1 MPEIEILDIEGAIE
15 RLKEDNERL
24 HKENEELLNS
34 IYYEEVFK
42 KLVKYYKD
50 GDDRG

>member
-1 MPEIEILDIEGAIE
+1 MPEIDILDIEGAIL
-15 RLKEDNERL
+15 RLEEDNERL

-34 IYYEEVFK
+34 
-42 KLVKYYKD
+42 LYYKD